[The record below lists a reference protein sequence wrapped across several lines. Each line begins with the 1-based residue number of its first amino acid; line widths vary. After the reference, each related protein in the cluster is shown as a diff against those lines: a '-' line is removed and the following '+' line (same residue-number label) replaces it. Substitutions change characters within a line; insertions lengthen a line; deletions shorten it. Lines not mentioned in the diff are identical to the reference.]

1 MALEKEGNRT
11 YAKVADLPSIT
22 NIRDGDKFLVHTP
35 SGDRLL
41 DFAALLIPLANVSF
55 KTQFEQMWEYFD
67 TNGELFSK
75 IGATKL
81 NVDNLPA
88 DKETLSDAVNQ
99 LNINLKTLSEQVAA
113 LTASYNALVTA
124 LNSQS

>member
-11 YAKVADLPSIT
+11 YARVADLPSIT
-22 NIRDGDKFLVHTP
+22 DIRDGDKFIVHTS

-41 DFAALLIPLANVSF
+41 DFASLLIPLANVSF
-55 KTQFEQMWEYFD
+55 NTQFTQMWEYFD
-67 TNGELFSK
+67 ANSELFNK
-75 IGATKL
+75 IGATTL
-81 NVDNLPA
+81 DVDNLPA

-99 LNINLKTLSEQVAA
+99 LNLNLNALSEQVSM

-124 LNSQS
+124 LNQQS